1 MMSDDPPFLPPPV
14 PLLSVAEARKL
25 AREYQAMADR
35 LREMG
40 DTGTARILEQRGA
53 WWLAYAGRSDDQTK
67 ALTASLDQMAEILFA
82 LADKFGVDYRR

>member
-1 MMSDDPPFLPPPV
+1 MSDDPFLPPP

-40 DTGTARILEQRGA
+40 DPSTARILEQRSA
-53 WWLAYAGRSDDQTK
+53 WWLAYAGRDDQTK
-67 ALTASLDQMAEILFA
+67 ALTASRLDQMLEVLFA
-82 LADKFGVDYRR
+82 LADKLGVEYRR